1 MPEQEKLFGIDWG
14 AIASAALGGLSNAAS
29 ASEARANSRE
39 EWASRLE
46 QTRMQIA
53 GQTMLGQQ
61 ARNYQLEDRAW
72 TREQARNY
80 VPDAEGN
87 LRTPAPIVTQASAPV
102 VPADLQMASQRP
114 AAAAAKKPKKRK
126 GFLSRLF
133 G

>member
-1 MPEQEKLFGIDWG
+1 MLDWG
-14 AIASAALGGLSNAAS
+14 SIAAAALNGLSSMAS
-29 ASEARANSRE
+29 SSEARSSARDD
-39 EWASRLE
+39 WKQRLE

-80 VPDAEGN
+80 IPDAEGN
-87 LRTPAPIVTQASAPV
+87 LRTPAPIETRASAPEI
-102 VPADLQMASQRP
+102 PAALQMTGAKPAEVKPPSRP
-114 AAAAAKKPKKRK
+114 RRR
-126 GFLSRLF
+126 GWLSRLF

>member
-1 MPEQEKLFGIDWG
+1 MAFDWG
-14 AIASAALGGLSNAAS
+14 AIASAALNGLSSMAS
-29 ASEARANSRE
+29 SSEARSNSRE
-39 EWASRLE
+39 DWAQRLE

-72 TREQARNY
+72 VRDQVENY

-87 LRTPAPIVTQASAPV
+87 LRTPAPIQTRASTPE
-102 VPADLQMASQRP
+102 VPAGLQMATP
-114 AAAAAKKPKKRK
+114 AAPKPPKKPRRR

>member
-1 MPEQEKLFGIDWG
+1 MATDWG
-14 AIASAALGGLSNAAS
+14 AIASAALNGLSSMAS
-29 ASEARANSRE
+29 ASESRANAQE
-39 EWASRLE
+39 DWASRLE

-61 ARNYQLEDRAW
+61 ARNYQLDDRAW

-80 VPDAEGN
+80 IPDAEGN
-87 LRTPAPIVTQASAPV
+87 LRAPAPIETRASAPEI
-102 VPADLQMASQRP
+102 PAALQMTGAKP
-114 AAAAAKKPKKRK
+114 AEVKPPKKPRRR

>member
-1 MPEQEKLFGIDWG
+1 MAESEKFWAEVAVAVLSGI
-14 AIASAALGGLSNAAS
+14 SS
-29 ASEARANSRE
+29 ASEGSSNREASRN
-39 EWASRLE
+39 EWAARLE

-53 GQTMLGQQ
+53 GQAMLGQQ

-72 TREQARNY
+72 VREQARNY

-87 LRTPAPIVTQASAPV
+87 LRKPAPIVTQASTPV
-102 VPADLQMASQRP
+102 VPADLQMASQKP
-114 AAAAAKKPKKRK
+114 PEVKKPKKKKK

>member
-1 MPEQEKLFGIDWG
+1 MPEQAKFLDW
-14 AIASAALGGLSNAAS
+14 AAVASAALNGLSSMAS
-29 ASEARANSRE
+29 ASESRSAAQE
-39 EWASRLE
+39 DWASRLE

-80 VPDAEGN
+80 IPDSEGN

-114 AAAAAKKPKKRK
+114 AATPAKKPKKRK

>member
-1 MPEQEKLFGIDWG
+1 MLDWG
-14 AIASAALGGLSNAAS
+14 SIAAAALNGLSSMAS
-29 ASEARANSRE
+29 SSEARSNARDD
-39 EWASRLE
+39 WKSRLE

-80 VPDAEGN
+80 IPDAEGN
-87 LRTPAPIVTQASAPV
+87 LRTPAPIETRASAPD
-102 VPADLQMASQRP
+102 VPAQLQMATP
-114 AAAAAKKPKKRK
+114 EAAKPPKKPRRR

>member
-1 MPEQEKLFGIDWG
+1 MPEQAKFLDW
-14 AIASAALGGLSNAAS
+14 AAVASAALNGLSSMAS
-29 ASEARANSRE
+29 ASESRSAAQE
-39 EWASRLE
+39 DWASRLE

-80 VPDAEGN
+80 IPDSEGN
-87 LRTPAPIVTQASAPV
+87 LRTPAPIVTQASTPV
-102 VPADLQMASQRP
+102 VPADLQMASQKP
-114 AAAAAKKPKKRK
+114 PEVKKPKKKKK

>member
-1 MPEQEKLFGIDWG
+1 MLDWG
-14 AIASAALGGLSNAAS
+14 SIAAAALNGLSSMAS
-29 ASEARANSRE
+29 SSEARSSARDD
-39 EWASRLE
+39 WKQRLE

-80 VPDAEGN
+80 IPDAEGN
-87 LRTPAPIVTQASAPV
+87 LRTPAPIETRASAPD
-102 VPADLQMASQRP
+102 VPVQLQMAAP
-114 AAAAAKKPKKRK
+114 EAAKPPKKPRRR
-126 GFLSRLF
+126 GFLGRLF